1 MQQYYELRDDGGRF
15 LPDRYVEGD
24 CPNCNAPG
32 ARGDQCDECGVTYE
46 ANELLNPKSKMNP
59 DAKIEIRDTEHLFY
73 RLDLFQAALEKH
85 AESQQSV
92 WKSNVKAMTKQW
104 LDMDFAQERLLVT

>member
-1 MQQYYELRDDGGRF
+1 MQQIQVNDGGRF

-32 ARGDQCDECGVTYE
+32 ARVINVMNVESHMKLMVTK
-46 ANELLNPKSKMNP
+46 PKSKMNP

-73 RLDLFQAALEKH
+73 RLDLSKTLKTGIK
-85 AESQQSV
+85 SV
-92 WKSNVKAMTKQW
+92 
-104 LDMDFAQERLLVT
+104 